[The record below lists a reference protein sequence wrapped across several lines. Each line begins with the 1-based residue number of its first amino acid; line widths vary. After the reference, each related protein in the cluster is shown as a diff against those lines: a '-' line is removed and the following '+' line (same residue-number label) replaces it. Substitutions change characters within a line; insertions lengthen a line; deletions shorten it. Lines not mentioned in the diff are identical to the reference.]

1 MNIEYMDTQDNNQ
14 HQNSGEE
21 EHESFTTEH
30 LSNPG
35 GGIKS
40 FANNSWTLAMTY
52 IMLGFSL
59 TAALAWV
66 DLVRAL
72 IKNFIPVK
80 QDASIAHL
88 AFAIIVTVLAVLVFM
103 IIKNYLAT
111 DMRDVPIVG
120 VIGR

>member
-1 MNIEYMDTQDNNQ
+1 MTYP
-14 HQNSGEE
+14 EE
-21 EHESFTTEH
+21 ESFTNTE
-30 LSNPG
+30 

-72 IKNFIPVK
+72 IKNFITVK

-88 AFAIIVTVLAVLVFM
+88 VFAIIVTVLAVLVFM
-103 IIKNYLAT
+103 VIKNYLAT
-111 DMRDVPIVG
+111 DMQNVPIMG

>member
-1 MNIEYMDTQDNNQ
+1 MNLEHMDSQVHDS
-14 HQNSGEE
+14 SGEE
-21 EHESFTTEH
+21 QESFTTEH
-30 LSNPG
+30 LSNAD

-72 IKNFIPVK
+72 IKNFITVK

-103 IIKNYLAT
+103 VIKNYLAK
-111 DMRDVPIVG
+111 DMRDVPIMG

>member
-1 MNIEYMDTQDNNQ
+1 MNNIDSQDQ
-14 HQNSGEE
+14 HEHGEHDS
-21 EHESFTTEH
+21 HESFT
-30 LSNPG
+30 NPE

-72 IKNFIPVK
+72 IKNFVPVK
-80 QDASIAHL
+80 KDASVAHL
-88 AFAIIVTVLAVLVFM
+88 VFAIIVTVIAVLVFM

-111 DMRDVPIVG
+111 DMQNVPIMG

>member
-1 MNIEYMDTQDNNQ
+1 MNIEHVEHQ
-14 HQNSGEE
+14 HQQQHQPQPHADGEE
-21 EHESFTTEH
+21 GAEHFSDPE
-30 LSNPG
+30 

-72 IKNFIPVK
+72 IKNFITVK

-88 AFAIIVTVLAVLVFM
+88 AFAIIVTVMAVLVFM

-111 DMRDVPIVG
+111 DMRDIPIMG

>member
-1 MNIEYMDTQDNNQ
+1 MTYP
-14 HQNSGEE
+14 EE
-21 EHESFTTEH
+21 ESFT
-30 LSNPG
+30 NPE

-72 IKNFIPVK
+72 IKNFITVK

-88 AFAIIVTVLAVLVFM
+88 VFAIIVTVLAVLVFM
-103 IIKNYLAT
+103 VIKNYLAT
-111 DMRDVPIVG
+111 DMQNVPIIG

>member
-1 MNIEYMDTQDNNQ
+1 MNLEHMESPEHHQQPHQSDDDN
-14 HQNSGEE
+14 
-21 EHESFTTEH
+21 TEH
-30 LSNPG
+30 FSDPE

-72 IKNFIPVK
+72 IKNFITVK
-80 QDASIAHL
+80 QDASVAHL

-103 IIKNYLAT
+103 VIKNYLAK
-111 DMRDVPIVG
+111 DMRDVPIMG